1 MIGVHFGTVFKTTD
15 LVLTSNLEFMMK
27 RKNYLLAVLAI
38 VGAFASTASAQK
50 TTTFNNPGGDINV
63 GANFTNGLPGVGVT
77 GIIDI
82 DAMFPNTSG
91 ASALS
96 ATGDLVFGGGSILT
110 AATDVVG
117 VNPSSL
123 VFNDVTVNVADDIF
137 TGGTTGN
144 FIFNVGSVTNVG
156 DDFEA
161 NGGGTIT
168 VNGGTH
174 TVGVNSPNVGTFG
187 AQNNSTLNFFGGT
200 VDSDVFRTTGNAVA
214 FGTINVDGDAEI
226 TADTID
232 LAGTGLIDFSSTWT
246 GSLTGL
252 DQSGTSLLDVLLA
265 TNSTL
270 DGVEIDDTVFAE
282 NFQLTNGGTTLSLI
296 PTAAAVP
303 EPSSLLVLGLGL
315 TGLCVRRRR

>member
-1 MIGVHFGTVFKTTD
+1 M
-15 LVLTSNLEFMMK
+15 
-27 RKNYLLAVLAI
+27 
-38 VGAFASTASAQK
+38 
-50 TTTFNNPGGDINV
+50 
-63 GANFTNGLPGVGVT
+63 
-77 GIIDI
+77 
-82 DAMFPNTSG
+82 
-91 ASALS
+91 
-96 ATGDLVFGGGSILT
+96 
-110 AATDVVG
+110 
-117 VNPSSL
+117 
-123 VFNDVTVNVADDIF
+123 FNDVTVNVVDDIF
-137 TGGTTGN
+137 TGAAGGN

-174 TVGVNSPNVGTFG
+174 TVGVNSPNVGNFG

-200 VDSDVFRTTGNAVA
+200 VDSDVFRTTQNGPGTQ
-214 FGTINVDGDAEI
+214 FGTINVDGDAVV

-232 LAGTGLIDFSSTWT
+232 LAGAGLIDFSSNWT
-246 GSLTGL
+246 GSLTGF
-252 DQSGTSLLDVLLA
+252 DQTGTSWLDVLLG